1 MVNTD
6 RLKTQF
12 QAVGQGEVVR
22 AFGEIAAASRASSLA
37 VRSSSAGIAG
47 SLGTVAG
54 SLAVLGTAVA
64 AATAAIG
71 VASVKAAAPIE
82 NLQMRFRF
90 AFGDMADA
98 AMASS
103 EKIAKSLSRDVEE
116 VQALVLTAKNLEV
129 PNVGR
134 AVSAAY
140 NVSARN
146 VPSQDIEKTAQ
157 SLVEIFGKIQ
167 QLDKFGGREI
177 RSMLSASLPIG
188 TIKEI
193 VKAMGVSEEGGEMSG
208 RAALPKL
215 IEVLEQYGGNAALQE
230 SKTMS
235 GLLRQTR
242 DKLGD
247 VWESIGLQLLPVV
260 KKIVDGLMPMLDNT
274 AAIAKIMATVVGII
288 AYIGRHVA
296 QNVAQLGAI
305 SGAIIGM
312 MSGLW
317 DIAFWIVG
325 KLVQGITWAL
335 SKLPGLGVLG
345 DESRRAGVFAD
356 VSGRNALTALNPMNY
371 KRQYDKMMASVD
383 TYFYKP
389 LKEVE
394 GALRSVKN
402 GSTGKTTGAN
412 PLADA
417 GSATTAAAAKAGNEI
432 TKAVQR
438 YIIGG
443 GSQAGQWM
451 RMLDVGG
458 RAAGA
463 GAIPVKLSEQTGD
476 AFKKFLVQALSET
489 LVDVL
494 KSPQGKR
501 AIAAAASAR

>member
-1 MVNTD
+1 MINTD

-12 QAVGQGEVVR
+12 QAAGQGDVIR
-22 AFGEIAAASRASSLA
+22 AFGEIAAASRASSMA
-37 VRSSSAGIAG
+37 VGGSSARMASALG
-47 SLGTVAG
+47 SIVGTV
-54 SLAVLGTAVA
+54 AVLGTAVA

-103 EKIAKSLSRDVEE
+103 ERIAKSLKRDVEE

-146 VPSQDIEKTAQ
+146 VPSQDIEKTATA
-157 SLVEIFGKIQ
+157 LVDIFGKIQ
-167 QLDKFGGREI
+167 QMDKIGGREV
-177 RSMLSASLPIG
+177 RQMLKAILPGG
-188 TIKEI
+188 TMIEQVMKD
-193 VKAMGVSEEGGEMSG
+193 MGMAGETEMSG

-215 IEVLEQYGGNAALQE
+215 IEVLEKYGGDAALQE
-230 SKTMS
+230 AKTLS
-235 GLLRQTR
+235 GLMRQTK
-242 DKLGD
+242 DKVGD
-247 VWESIGLQLLPVV
+247 VFESIGLQLLPVARKV
-260 KKIVDGLMPMLDNT
+260 LESFEPLLNDTQGIARFAAKIVEGVAFLGRWIAGIGLVLYTIRDIFTGFRKGIIDTFIGLGAKIAEVILGALAKIRGFGRLQDSAT
-274 AAIAKIMATVVGII
+274 AAGNLAESK
-288 AYIGRHVA
+288 
-296 QNVAQLGAI
+296 
-305 SGAIIGM
+305 
-312 MSGLW
+312 
-317 DIAFWIVG
+317 
-325 KLVQGITWAL
+325 WAAAR
-335 SKLPGLGVLG
+335 K
-345 DESRRAGVFAD
+345 E
-356 VSGRNALTALNPMNY
+356 LNPMTYVN
-371 KRQYDKMMASVD
+371 QYNTIAANINKYFVD
-383 TYFYKP
+383 P
-389 LKEVE
+389 MNAIVR
-394 GALRSVKN
+394 GLRAVKN
-402 GSTGKTTGAN
+402 GASSPVGAVD
-412 PLADA
+412 PLANA
-417 GSATTAAAAKAGNEI
+417 ATDNMGKKVSEGI
-432 TKAVQR
+432 TQAVQR

-476 AFKKFLVQALSET
+476 AFKKFLVQAMSET

-501 AIAAAASAR
+501 AIAAAATAR

>member
-1 MVNTD
+1 MINTD

-12 QAVGQGEVVR
+12 QAAGQGDVIR
-22 AFGEIAAASRASSLA
+22 AFGEIAAASRASSMA
-37 VRSSSAGIAG
+37 VSGSSARMASALG
-47 SLGTVAG
+47 SIVGTV
-54 SLAVLGTAVA
+54 AVLGTAVA

-103 EKIAKSLSRDVEE
+103 ERIAKSLKRDVEE

-167 QLDKFGGREI
+167 QLDKFSGREA
-177 RSMLSASLPIG
+177 RAMLSASLPIG
-188 TIKEI
+188 TIQKIIKE
-193 VKAMGVSEEGGEMSG
+193 MGVSEGGGEMTG
-208 RAALPKL
+208 RQALPKL
-215 IEVLEQYGGNAALQE
+215 IEVLEKYGGDAALQE
-230 SKTMS
+230 AKTLS
-235 GLLRQTR
+235 GLMRQTK
-242 DKLGD
+242 DKVGD
-247 VWESIGLQLLPVV
+247 VFESIGLQILPVV
-260 KKIVDGLMPMLDNT
+260 KKVVDGLIPMLDNT
-274 AAIAKIMATVVGII
+274 AAIAKIMGTVVDVVNF
-288 AYIGRHVA
+288 IGRWVMGIGLFLKTIYSVLVGFTGGIKDLFIGLA
-296 QNVAQLGAI
+296 AKIAEGILSALSRI
-305 SGAIIGM
+305 SWF
-312 MSGLW
+312 SGL
-317 DIAFWIVG
+317 A
-325 KLVQGITWAL
+325 
-335 SKLPGLGVLG
+335 
-345 DESRRAGVFAD
+345 DESRNYGKISSDAWARAATELNPRTYIQQYNEAARKF
-356 VSGRNALTALNPMNY
+356 VSGF
-371 KRQYDKMMASVD
+371 VE
-383 TYFYKP
+383 P
-389 LKEVE
+389 LDAIAA
-394 GALRSVKN
+394 ALRTVKN
-402 GSTGKTTGAN
+402 SNAFKKTGVDPLTNATAENTGKKV
-412 PLADA
+412 
-417 GSATTAAAAKAGNEI
+417 SESI
-432 TKAVQR
+432 TQAVQR

-501 AIAAAASAR
+501 AIAAAATAR

>member
-1 MVNTD
+1 MINTD

-12 QAVGQGEVVR
+12 QAAGQGEVVR
-22 AFGEIAAASRASSLA
+22 AFGEIAAASRASSMA
-37 VRSSSAGIAG
+37 VGGSSARMASALG
-47 SLGTVAG
+47 SVAG
-54 SLAVLGTAVA
+54 SLAVLETAVA

-103 EKIAKSLSRDVEE
+103 ERIAKSLKRDVEE

-129 PNVGR
+129 PNIGR

-140 NVSARN
+140 HVSARN

-157 SLVEIFGKIQ
+157 SLVELFGKIQ
-167 QLDKFGGREI
+167 QLDKVSGREI
-177 RSMLSASLPIG
+177 RTMLRSQIPGGAMLEQVM
-188 TIKEI
+188 KD
-193 VKAMGVSEEGGEMSG
+193 MGVAEGATVSG

-215 IEVLEQYGGNAALQE
+215 IEVLEKYGRDAALQE
-230 SKTMS
+230 AETLP
-235 GLLRQTR
+235 GLMRQTK
-242 DKLGD
+242 DKVGD
-247 VWESIGLQLLPVV
+247 VFESIGHQLLPVA
-260 KKIVDGLMPMLDNT
+260 KKIFKSFEPLLNNVSGIANLMANVNDIVLWTLQGL
-274 AAIAKIMATVVGII
+274 
-288 AYIGRHVA
+288 H
-296 QNVAQLGAI
+296 
-305 SGAIIGM
+305 
-312 MSGLW
+312 
-317 DIAFWIVG
+317 IVG
-325 KLVQGITWAL
+325 KTIVTILAGVGGGIYGVIVAIQSGLKWLAAQVLQGIG
-335 SKLPGLGVLG
+335 KIPGAGGAAELGNRWEK
-345 DESRRAGVFAD
+345 ESRNGFGLAGQLLSPSTYAKLWEGLEEDFESLIGRPMRE
-356 VSGRNALTALNPMNY
+356 VS
-371 KRQYDKMMASVD
+371 
-383 TYFYKP
+383 
-389 LKEVE
+389 
-394 GALRSVKN
+394 GALRAVKN
-402 GSTGKTTGAN
+402 GASSPVGAVD
-412 PLADA
+412 PLANA
-417 GSATTAAAAKAGNEI
+417 ATDNMGKKVSEGI
-432 TKAVQR
+432 TQAVQR

-501 AIAAAASAR
+501 AIAAAATAR

>member
-1 MVNTD
+1 MINTD

-12 QAVGQGEVVR
+12 QAEGQGDVIR
-22 AFGEIAAASRASSLA
+22 AFSEIAAASRASSMA
-37 VRSSSAGIAG
+37 VGGSSARMASALG
-47 SLGTVAG
+47 SIVGTV
-54 SLAVLGTAVA
+54 AVLGTAVA

-103 EKIAKSLSRDVEE
+103 ERIAKSLKRDVEE

-129 PNVGR
+129 PNIGR

-167 QLDKFGGREI
+167 QLDKFSGREA
-177 RSMLSASLPIG
+177 RAMLSASLPIG
-188 TIKEI
+188 TIQNIIKE
-193 VKAMGVSEEGGEMSG
+193 MGVSEGGGEMTG
-208 RAALPKL
+208 RQALPKL
-215 IEVLEQYGGNAALQE
+215 IEVLEKYGGDAALQE
-230 SKTMS
+230 AKTLS
-235 GLLRQTR
+235 GLMRQTK
-242 DKLGD
+242 DKVGD
-247 VWESIGLQLLPVV
+247 VFESIGLQILPVV
-260 KKIVDGLMPMLDNT
+260 KKVVDGLMPMLDNT
-274 AAIAKIMATVVGII
+274 AAIAKIMAGVVGMI

-312 MSGLW
+312 VSGLW

-335 SKLPGLGVLG
+335 SKLPGLGILG

-356 VSGRNALTALNPMNY
+356 VSWRNALTALNPMNY
-371 KRQYDKMMASVD
+371 KRQYDTMMASVD

-402 GSTGKTTGAN
+402 GSAGKTAGAN

-417 GSATTAAAAKAGNEI
+417 GSATTSAGKKVSEGI
-432 TKAVQR
+432 TQAVQR

-476 AFKKFLVQALSET
+476 AFKKFLVQAMSET

-501 AIAAAASAR
+501 AIAAAATAR